1 MKKFKYGCEII
12 CNENDVFPA
21 MKVLVNDGGTVET
34 AESAKN
40 PPRCIL
46 YRSARQVFRHYR
58 TAGKSPV
65 SRSERFNHLRGED
78 GT

>member
-40 PPRCIL
+40 PPRGIL
-46 YRSARQVFRHYR
+46 
-58 TAGKSPV
+58 
-65 SRSERFNHLRGED
+65 
-78 GT
+78 